1 MDSDNLAQLIYLV
14 LLGSVIAGWFFVDNR
29 KNLGKTAQ
37 QAAVWGLIFVGAI
50 AAIGLWSD
58 IRDNVAPSQSYIDGM
73 AMVEVPRAPDGHY
86 YLDLDVDGTTVR
98 FVIDTG
104 ASDVVLSKADAA
116 RIGLDVENLFYGDI
130 ANTANGEVRTAR
142 VRLKNVRLGEIVDLS
157 IGASVNAG
165 DMEMSLLGM
174 TYLQRYSK
182 IELGGGKMV
191 LRR

>member
-73 AMVEVPRAPDGHY
+73 ATVEVPRAPDGHY
-86 YLDLDVDGTTVR
+86 YLDLDIDGTVVR

-165 DMEMSLLGM
+165 DMETSLLGM

>member
-1 MDSDNLAQLIYLV
+1 MNSDNLAQLIYLV

-37 QAAVWGLIFVGAI
+37 QAAVWALIFVGAI

-73 AMVEVPRAPDGHY
+73 ATVEVPRSPDGHY
-86 YLDLDVDGTTVR
+86 YLDLDIDGISVR

-104 ASDVVLSKADAA
+104 ASDVVLTKADAK
-116 RIGLDVENLFYGDI
+116 RIGIDVENLFYGDI

-142 VRLKNVRLGEIVDLS
+142 VRLQNVRLGEIVDLTV
-157 IGASVNAG
+157 GASVNEG
-165 DMEMSLLGM
+165 EMGTSLLGM

>member
-1 MDSDNLAQLIYLV
+1 MSSDNLAQLIYLV

-37 QAAVWGLIFVGAI
+37 QAAVWGLIFIGAI

-58 IRDNVAPSQSYIDGM
+58 IRDTVAPSQSYIDGM
-73 AMVEVPRAPDGHY
+73 ATVEVPRSPDGHY
-86 YLDLDVDGTTVR
+86 YLDLEIDGTSVR

-104 ASDVVLSKADAA
+104 ASDVVLTKDDAQ
-116 RIGLDVENLFYGDI
+116 RIGIDVENLFYGDI

-142 VRLKNVRLGEIVDLS
+142 VRLQNVRLGEILDLTV
-157 IGASVNAG
+157 GASVNEG
-165 DMEMSLLGM
+165 EMGTSLLGM

>member
-1 MDSDNLAQLIYLV
+1 MNSDNLAQLIYLV

-37 QAAVWGLIFVGAI
+37 QAAVWGLIFLGVI

-58 IRDNVAPSQSYIDGM
+58 IRDNVAPSQSYIDGT
-73 AMVEVPRAPDGHY
+73 ATVEVPRAPDGHY
-86 YLDLDVDGTTVR
+86 YLDLEIDGTSVR

-104 ASDVVLSKADAA
+104 ASDVVLTKDDAK
-116 RIGLDVENLFYGDI
+116 RIGIDVENLFYGDI

-142 VRLKNVRLGEIVDLS
+142 VRLQNVRLGEIVDLTV
-157 IGASVNAG
+157 GASVNEG
-165 DMEMSLLGM
+165 EMGTSLLGM

>member
-1 MDSDNLAQLIYLV
+1 MNSDNLAQLIYLV

-37 QAAVWGLIFVGAI
+37 QAAVWALIFVGVI

-73 AMVEVPRAPDGHY
+73 ATVEVPRSGDGHY
-86 YLDLDVDGTTVR
+86 YLTLDIDGTDVE

-104 ASDVVLSKADAA
+104 ASDVVLTKADAL
-116 RIGLDVENLFYGDI
+116 RIGIDVENLFFGDI

-142 VRLKNVRLGEIVDLS
+142 VRLQNVRLGEIVDLS
-157 IGASVNAG
+157 VGASVNEG
-165 DMEMSLLGM
+165 EMDTSLLGM

-182 IELGGGKMV
+182 IEIGGGKMV

>member
-73 AMVEVPRAPDGHY
+73 ATVEVPRAPDGHY
-86 YLDLDVDGTTVR
+86 YLDLDIDGTVVR

>member
-1 MDSDNLAQLIYLV
+1 MNSDNFAQLIYLV
-14 LLGSVIAGWFFVDNR
+14 LLGSVIAGWFFMANR
-29 KNLGKTAQ
+29 RNLGKMTQ
-37 QAAVWGLIFVGAI
+37 YAAVWGLIFIGAI

-73 AMVEVPRAPDGHY
+73 ATVEVPRSGNGHY
-86 YLDLDVDGTTVR
+86 YIKLDIDGTDVR

-104 ASDVVLSKADAA
+104 ASDVVLTKSDAE
-116 RIGLDVENLFYGDI
+116 RIGIDTENLFYGDI

-157 IGASVNAG
+157 INASVNDG
-165 DMEMSLLGM
+165 EMEESLLGM
-174 TYLQRYSK
+174 SYLQRYSK
-182 IELGGGKMV
+182 IEIGGGKMV

>member
-1 MDSDNLAQLIYLV
+1 MNSDNLAQLIYLV

-37 QAAVWGLIFVGAI
+37 QAAVWALIFVGVI

-73 AMVEVPRAPDGHY
+73 ATVEVPRSGDGHY
-86 YLDLDVDGTTVR
+86 YLTLDIDGTGVE

-104 ASDVVLSKADAA
+104 ASDVVLTKEDAE
-116 RIGLDVENLFYGDI
+116 RIGIDVENLFFGDV

-142 VRLKNVRLGEIVDLS
+142 VRLQNVRLGEIVDLS
-157 IGASVNAG
+157 VGASVNEG
-165 DMEMSLLGM
+165 EMDTSLLGM

-182 IELGGGKMV
+182 IEIGGGKMM

>member
-1 MDSDNLAQLIYLV
+1 MNSDNLAQLIYLV

-86 YLDLDVDGTTVR
+86 YLDLDIDGTTVH

-104 ASDVVLSKADAA
+104 ASDVVLTKEDAA
-116 RIGLDVENLFYGDI
+116 RIGIDVENLFYGNI
-130 ANTANGEVRTAR
+130 ANTANGEVRTAQ
-142 VRLKNVRLGEIVDLS
+142 VRLQNVRLGEIVDLTV
-157 IGASVNAG
+157 GASVNDG
-165 DMEMSLLGM
+165 EMGTSLLGM